1 MTLILLAAAVALLLL
16 IADVAIGRPDRLARH
31 ATASECLAARLAPGR
46 VALTV
51 AVAAALPLFGLA
63 QLLKVTAVAV
73 ATLAGP
79 HLAATL
85 AA

>member
-1 MTLILLAAAVALLLL
+1 MTIFALAAIAGLLLL
-16 IADVAIGRPDRLARH
+16 IADVAIGRPDRLAHH

-79 HLAATL
+79 HLAAAL